1 MAYRSTRPAH
11 GKQNPTDV
19 ETLPP
24 DELPAVNVDGLPVRW
39 AKMVLNPGKGGRK
52 NGMTTLGLSKDLINK
67 GDPEYTRCIRSAK
80 AYVNARRKEFFTNFG
95 YVSVGVNA
103 HLATSAL
110 SLAASR
116 YLAQMA
122 AVQEPGSKEQMD
134 MLKVSASMSNA
145 SRISDMTAFE
155 ICKRESEVAK
165 SVAATT
171 GTPWLMTEMASGETK
186 KRRPD
191 RQMLNPAG
199 AENMQLVGDVLTYTV
214 PVKESK
220 DGGVDESSEDDDI

>member
-19 ETLPP
+19 ESLPP

-52 NGMTTLGLSKDLINK
+52 NGMTTLGLSSNLINN
-67 GDPEYTRCIRSAK
+67 GDPEYKRCVRSAK

-122 AVQEPGSKEQMD
+122 GVQEPGSKEQMD